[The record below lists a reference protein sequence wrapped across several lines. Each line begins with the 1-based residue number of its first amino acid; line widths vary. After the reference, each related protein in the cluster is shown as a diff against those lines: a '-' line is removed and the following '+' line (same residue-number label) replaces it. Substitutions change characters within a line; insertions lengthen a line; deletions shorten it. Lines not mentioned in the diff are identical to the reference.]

1 MKRAQHNGKMMFLNV
16 TESDMSAVA
25 EYIVS
30 HAKSG
35 MNILLSGELGAGK
48 TTLAKEIGKRLGVS
62 ESVESPTYILM
73 QDFKTTHPDI
83 RIMRHLDVYRIEDE
97 TELDTRRIRTFLSP
111 ENGIAL
117 IEWGEKFF
125 DGDMKIEIQ
134 VTGAKREIIIE

>member
-73 QDFKTTHPDI
+73 QDFKTMHSNI
-83 RIMRHLDVYRIEDE
+83 QIMRHLDVYRIEDE